1 MKRTLTTHAA
11 EIERLTRENAELRQ
25 RIQRLEDAVGYLVR
39 ELEAARKD
47 ARTCP
52 LAVGGCGAGP
62 AVGVTVIETRYDA

>member
-11 EIERLTRENAELRQ
+11 EIERLTRENSEHRQ

-39 ELEAARKD
+39 ELEAARKE

-62 AVGVTVIETRYDA
+62 AAGVTEVRFDC